1 MAGDFP
7 HLVEGVGINLQIS
20 PTPKATN
27 LCSDVGEPQKHGAE
41 HKHRT
46 QMCKRTHC
54 LGLHIQSSRTGK
66 K

>member
-27 LCSDVGEPQKHGAE
+27 LCSDVGEPQKLGAE
-41 HKHRT
+41 HKH
-46 QMCKRTHC
+46 
-54 LGLHIQSSRTGK
+54 
-66 K
+66 